1 MYLNS
6 ISRSRAGRTAW
17 LLRHPVKSREFP
29 AKDERLITADEAQ
42 RYRTTVASRNH
53 RTSER
58 GQIANPQGILRVD
71 GSPTAN
77 QPHPRCAHG
86 LRNDALVGGGGRWN
100 RAWPREVPMGHNAQ
114 ALVDAKSAWPA
125 RSQRPGRLA
134 AHFGDP
140 WPYSGM
146 CSEDTM
152 ISSQGSCG
160 EGVQRNEV

>member
-58 GQIANPQGILRVD
+58 GQISNPQGILRVD

-114 ALVDAKSAWPA
+114 ALVLMQNPRGRREASARDVWPRISVTPGPIPACAAKT
-125 RSQRPGRLA
+125 R
-134 AHFGDP
+134 
-140 WPYSGM
+140 
-146 CSEDTM
+146 
-152 ISSQGSCG
+152 
-160 EGVQRNEV
+160 